1 MLLLCTWLRPA
12 AVSGAS
18 RPALTFAPAQVHP
31 GGVVLVAGR
40 GFAPG
45 ERIALSL
52 DGRPIAASAAGPD
65 GTFPVTGFVVPSDAA
80 PREYRLLAWGMRS
93 GRAASGSLLVV
104 GLSPSVRVVSGPA
117 TPGARIRIFGEGF
130 LPREPIALALNG
142 VGVAISGG
150 SSAAGG
156 LLTGPD
162 GAFDASFVAPDSMLA
177 GADNSISATGS
188 GSHLTATAVLTADL
202 PVRSDFLFAGATAG
216 PGDRPSLAILNPGAQ
231 PAIVHISVLPGADAG
246 PGRQPREISPVIPP
260 YRRATVDLT
269 ALAGPLRQF
278 GIRARADRRIAA
290 ALIQTERGIASAS
303 APAIAPRRDWLLAE
317 GFTGLSFRETLSL
330 LNPAHSPVA
339 ISVKLLPEDGTAATV
354 LTYTVQGERQISVD
368 ITRAA
373 PRRALAAEVQAAAP
387 VVVSRTLRFGATGG
401 GLTTSPGAPLA
412 SSTWLFAAGSTTGRF
427 QTYLTLVN
435 PGTLPAAATASFYD
449 SQGRPLGNRTVRIG
463 AGHRGTL
470 ALNRLIADADF
481 ATFVTSSAP
490 IVAERP
496 LYLGDPNGRA
506 VSGTVIPGAN
516 GASLAASFADGDSGP
531 GSRERILL
539 LNPTARAARVVATF
553 YPRAGS
559 RQDPLRIAFTVPPL
573 ARRGIDV
580 AAALHGWPSGP
591 HGTVLRSTNGVGFVA
606 EQTITT
612 FGPGGPAL
620 RTTPALAQ

>member
-1 MLLLCTWLRPA
+1 MSA
-12 AVSGAS
+12 QGAS
-18 RPALTFAPAQVHP
+18 QTALSFAPAQVHL

-45 ERIALSL
+45 EPVALSL
-52 DGRPIAASAAGPD
+52 DGRPVAETTAGSD
-65 GTFPVTGFVVPSDAA
+65 GAFPVTGFVVPIDAM
-80 PREYRLLAWGMRS
+80 PRQYPLLARGVRS
-93 GRAASGSLLVV
+93 GRVARGSLLVV
-104 GLSPSVRVVSGPA
+104 GLSPSVRVVSEPA
-117 TPGARIRIFGEGF
+117 RPGASILVHGEGF

-142 VGVAISGG
+142 VGLAITGG
-150 SSAAGG
+150 SSASDGV
-156 LLTGPD
+156 LTGPD
-162 GAFDASFVAPDSMLA
+162 GAFDASFVAPESLLA

-188 GSHLTATAVLTADL
+188 ASHLTATAVLIASL

-216 PGDRPSLAILNPGAQ
+216 PDYRPSLALLNPGAQ
-231 PAIVHISVLPGADAG
+231 PALVHISLLPDVDAG
-246 PGRQPREISPVIPP
+246 AGGQPREISPVIPP
-260 YRRATVDLT
+260 YRRATIDLT

-278 GIRARADRRIAA
+278 GIRAQADRRVAA
-290 ALIQTERGIASAS
+290 TLIQTERGIARTS
-303 APAIAPRRDWLLAE
+303 APVVAPRQDWLLAE
-317 GFTGLSFRETLSL
+317 GFTGLSFQETISL
-330 LNPAHSPVA
+330 LNPAPAPVTV
-339 ISVKLLPEDGTAATV
+339 SVKLLPENGAAPTV
-354 LTYTVQGERQISVD
+354 LTYTVPGERQMSVD
-368 ITRAA
+368 VGRAA
-373 PRRALAAEVQAAAP
+373 PRRALSAEVRASSP
-387 VVVSRTLRFGATGG
+387 VAVSRTLRFGATGS

-427 QTYLTLVN
+427 QTFLTLAN

-449 SQGRPLGNRTVRIG
+449 SQGHALGNRTVRIG

-490 IVAERP
+490 LVVERP
-496 LYLGDPNGRA
+496 LYLGDPNGRS

-516 GASLAASFADGDSGP
+516 GASLTASFADGDSGT

-539 LNPTARAARVVATF
+539 LNPTARAARVEATF
-553 YPRAGS
+553 YPAAGS
-559 RQDPLRIAFTVPPL
+559 LLGPSQITLTLPPL

-580 AAALHGWPSGP
+580 AAALYGLPSGP
-591 HGTVLRSTNGVGFVA
+591 HGSVLRSLNGVGFVA